1 MTILGNDCAV
11 INQRN
16 ADILNAAEKLVN
28 AVLGMPT
35 KYLSGELSD
44 ATKAMREAVKCRSA
58 NKVIAHAKRLITDVE
73 LHPRGYMS
81 TEALEAATSLKTL
94 VRSYI

>member
-1 MTILGNDCAV
+1 MMIFGNDCAV

-16 ADILNAAEKLVN
+16 ANILNAAERLVN
-28 AVLGMPT
+28 AVLSLPT

-44 ATKAMREAVKCRSA
+44 ATNAMHQAVKCRST

-81 TEALEAATSLKTL
+81 TEALEAADSLKTL
-94 VRSYI
+94 VRSYL